1 MRTPES
7 TDYLL
12 NCTKYGNFSSRKIV
26 KNCCH
31 QMSSF
36 KAKRHK
42 IRIQL
47 DVKGPISERREGE
60 GPAGK
65 ERRGENTV
73 REGKRPPHSL
83 CGGRRIRGSYI
94 IGPPD
99 VLVRPR
105 ALLTI
110 YVPCMQQR
118 VHGEILMG

>member
-47 DVKGPISERREGE
+47 DVRGPTSERREGE

-83 CGGRRIRGSYI
+83 C

-118 VHGEILMG
+118 VHGEILTG